1 METKS
6 LFKNVD
12 CIEMYV
18 SNLEEGIDYYKSL
31 GCKLLW
37 RNETSAGLKMSDD
50 ITEVMINTERKGM
63 MVDFKVDSV
72 EEAIPKIIN
81 SGGKIVYPMFDIPIG
96 KCAVV
101 KDKWDNK
108 YVILDMTK
116 GTYVADDNGNI
127 IGLEKKQE

>member
-72 EEAIPKIIN
+72 EEAIPKIIK
-81 SGGKIVYPMFDIPIG
+81 SGGMIVYPMFDIPIG

-116 GTYVADDNGNI
+116 GAYVADDNGNI